1 MGPTDRDHNGR
12 RADASTS
19 FLSSYVADNNWR
31 RCCAMD
37 LGPDIL
43 RQLALLREGHG
54 NSDDDGDDS
63 GNDGDNRDLRPP
75 PPPISAGPNERT
87 LQRLLAQSP
96 VPWDEVI
103 RRLGTHP
110 KEASVYGYHN
120 QSPLQRSL
128 MEEDPPIP
136 LEAVRAFIDAHP
148 RSTKDVDEEGR
159 SALYYAAYY
168 KREGRVV
175 EALLDACP
183 EMLKRAT
190 DMGTLPLHVAYT
202 EVTARYL
209 VDAYQDVVKMR
220 DGDGEIPLHG
230 SASWGDSGSVRV
242 LLEAGRRC
250 YVGGQSGASGAL
262 VVDKRGKTPLERC
275 CELIVATSE
284 RVGQDL
290 IWGDGRGG
298 GLRQSF
304 VYRRLPMDGNTAL
317 RELEGGEAR
326 DSWHKLELL
335 AMEAATAVLNDM
347 PTENKTIPLL
357 HACVGLALPPEVIWH
372 AANLHREQVNNPDT
386 RGRLPLHFAAKTMIQ
401 RRDEDNGTNDASEVI
416 NILLSSSI
424 FGSDKSASI
433 ADLDKRMPIH
443 HAAEAGAEYEEGIE
457 ALVRVC
463 PRSLEER
470 DARTGLFPFALAAS
484 CSSNFASSEMRAS
497 SIDTIYRLLREAPSV
512 LELLYI

>member
-1 MGPTDRDHNGR
+1 
-12 RADASTS
+12 
-19 FLSSYVADNNWR
+19 
-31 RCCAMD
+31 MD

-43 RQLALLREGHG
+43 RQLAVLRGGHH
-54 NSDDDGDDS
+54 SDDDNTDNDD
-63 GNDGDNRDLRPP
+63 DNRDLRPP

-87 LQRLLAQSP
+87 LQRLLSQSP
-96 VPWDEVI
+96 VPWDEVMD
-103 RRLGTHP
+103 RLGTHP
-110 KEASVYGYHN
+110 AEASVYGYHN

-148 RSTKDVDEEGR
+148 QSKKDVDEEGR

-168 KREGRVV
+168 KREGQIV
-175 EALLDACP
+175 EALMDACP
-183 EMLKRAT
+183 EMIKRAT

-202 EVTARYL
+202 EATAQHL

-220 DGDGEIPLHG
+220 DSDGEIPLHG
-230 SASWGDSGSVRV
+230 AASWGESGSVRV
-242 LLEAGRRC
+242 LIEAGRRC

-262 VVDKRGKTPLERC
+262 VVDKRGKTPLDRC

-290 IWGDGRGG
+290 VWGAGRGG

-317 RELEGGEAR
+317 RELEGEEAV
-326 DSWHKLELL
+326 DMWHKLEFL
-335 AMEAATAVLNDM
+335 AMEAITGVLNDM
-347 PTENKTIPLL
+347 PTDNKTIPLL
-357 HACVGLALPPEVIWH
+357 HACVALTLPPEVIWH
-372 AANLHREQVNNPDT
+372 CANMYREQVTNAPDT
-386 RGRLPLHFAAKTMIQ
+386 RGRLPLHFAAKTIIQ
-401 RRDEDNGTNDASEVI
+401 RRNEDNGTNDASEVI
-416 NILLSSSI
+416 DILLSSSI
-424 FGSDKSASI
+424 FGSNKSAAI
-433 ADLDKRMPIH
+433 TDLDNRMPLH
-443 HAAEAGAEYEEGIE
+443 YAAEAGAEYDEGIE

-484 CSSNFASSEMRAS
+484 TSSSTFASIETHGDS
-497 SIDTIYRLLREAPSV
+497 SVDTIYRLLREAPSV
-512 LELLYI
+512 LESSSYD